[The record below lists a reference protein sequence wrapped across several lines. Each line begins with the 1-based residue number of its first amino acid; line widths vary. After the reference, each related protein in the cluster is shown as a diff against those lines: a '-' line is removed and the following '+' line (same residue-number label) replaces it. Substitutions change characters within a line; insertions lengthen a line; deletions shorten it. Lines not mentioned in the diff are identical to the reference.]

1 MEVGDETVDAVEFN
15 TGIEEDVGVAAASSD
30 LTVLCGDSFQCAA
43 AGGAHGD
50 DLVARSFGVMD
61 ELCRFLAD
69 GVPLAVHLVVGDLV
83 FLHGAEGAQ
92 TDVQRHFCD
101 VDALGAD
108 GVHQLRREVEA
119 RRGGGSTAKFFGIDG
134 LILALVFQL
143 LGDIGRQRHLA
154 ELVQLFVERFGV
166 IIEGDKLIAVLQRL
180 VHDGRQAAVAEA
192 DLGAG
197 LHPLAGL
204 CKALP
209 LVALHLTQEQ
219 QLTDRAGGLLNAH
232 DTGRQDFGV
241 VDHQQVARL
250 KVFGQIAEDAVLDA
264 VILLVQNHQPGSVT
278 GAGRLLCDQLF
289 G

>member
-83 FLHGAEGAQ
+83 FLHGTEGTEA
-92 TDVQRHFCD
+92 DMERHLGD

-108 GVHQLRREVEA
+108 GIHQLWREVEA
-119 RRGGGSTAKFFGIDG
+119 SRGSGSAAQLLGIDG
-134 LILALVFQL
+134 LILALVVQL

-154 ELVQLFVERFGV
+154 ELVQLLVEGLGV
-166 IIEGDKLIAVLQRL
+166 VVEGDELIAVFQRL
-180 VHDGRQAAVAEA
+180 VHDGRQAAVAKA
-192 DLGAG
+192 DLGTG